1 MIVVVQQVAESVLF
15 ISKQQ
20 ISEPFLDRLPY
31 TTIVVDVSPLVIIG
45 SLGA

>member
-1 MIVVVQQVAESVLF
+1 MMVVVQQDARILS
-15 ISKQQ
+15 ISLQQ